1 MSARSE
7 PAFEL
12 RGWHVLLIL
21 VGFFAAVIAV
31 DVAMAVKAYATFPGE
46 VTDRPYEEGL
56 AFNRTLAARAQ
67 EQALGWQARVEVAP
81 QDVGR
86 SQIRLT
92 VKDASGQPVRK
103 LKLRARLERPAT
115 EAGRLEPRFTE
126 TRPGVYVASV
136 PDTPGAWDLSVTGT
150 DAGGRPFEA
159 ERRLQ
164 WR

>member
-1 MSARSE
+1 MTARSQS
-7 PAFEL
+7 AFEL

-21 VGFFAAVIAV
+21 AGFFAAVIAV
-31 DVAMAVKAYATFPGE
+31 DVLMAVKAYATFPGE

-56 AFNRTLAARAQ
+56 AFNRTLATRAQ
-67 EQALGWQARVEVAP
+67 EKALGWQARVEVAP

-86 SQIRLT
+86 SQIRLIVT
-92 VKDASGQPVRK
+92 DAAGEPVRRLK
-103 LKLRARLERPAT
+103 LKARLERPAT
-115 EAGRLEPRFTE
+115 ESGRLEPRFTE

-150 DAGGRPFEA
+150 DSEGRPFEA
-159 ERRLQ
+159 GRRLQ

>member
-1 MSARSE
+1 MSARSRPE
-7 PAFEL
+7 FEL

-21 VGFFAAVIAV
+21 VGFFAVVIAV

-56 AFNRTLAARAQ
+56 AFNRTLAARA
-67 EQALGWQARVEVAP
+67 EERTLGWRARVEVTP

-86 SQIRLT
+86 TQIRLI
-92 VKDASGQPVRK
+92 VKDASGAPVRRLK
-103 LKLRARLERPAT
+103 LKARLERPAT
-115 EAGRLEPRFTE
+115 ESGRLEPGFTE
-126 TRPGVYVASV
+126 TRPGLYVASV
-136 PDTPGAWDLSVTGT
+136 PDTPGAWDLSVSGV
-150 DAGGRPFEA
+150 DADGRPFEA